1 MTKKMK
7 KYEAIIKLT
16 KNQILKIINDEPFKV
31 YHKYSCFAFKK
42 NSIKIIF
49 YV

>member
-16 KNQILKIINDEPFKV
+16 KNQILKIIYDEPFTV
-31 YHKYSCFAFKK
+31 YHKYIHGTHVLHLKK
-42 NSIKIIF
+42 
-49 YV
+49 